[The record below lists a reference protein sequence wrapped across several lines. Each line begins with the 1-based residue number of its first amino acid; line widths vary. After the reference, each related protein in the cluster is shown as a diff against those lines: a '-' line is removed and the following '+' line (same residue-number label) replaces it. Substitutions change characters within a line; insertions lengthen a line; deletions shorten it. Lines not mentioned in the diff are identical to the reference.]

1 MSLIID
7 QVFQRAE
14 KVVNDVLK
22 TDPDLQK
29 DVAAMAGKVMA
40 VELIGPNKTIYIL
53 PQTDGVQLQQEYNG
67 DVHVLVKG
75 SPFSLLK
82 MARTKNDQPTSFD
95 GDVEISGDLAL
106 GQHLQQMVARLDLDW
121 EELLSHKVGDVAA
134 HQIGNAI
141 RSFTGWAKE
150 SHSSM
155 EQNIS
160 EYLRIE
166 AELTP
171 QRAEIDGFMDDVDE
185 LRNDVDRLEQRIARL
200 QTSQT
205 TS

>member
-1 MSLIID
+1 MSLIVD

-14 KVVNDVLK
+14 EIVNDVLR
-22 TDPDLQK
+22 TDLDLLK
-29 DVAAMAGKVMA
+29 DIAKMAGKVMA
-40 VELIGPNKTIYIL
+40 VELIGLDKTIYIL
-53 PQTDGVQLQQEYNG
+53 PQIEGIQIQQEYEG

-75 SPFSLLK
+75 SPFALLK
-82 MARTKNDQPTSFD
+82 MARNKNDKPTSFN

-106 GQHLQQMVARLDLDW
+106 GQHLQQMVSRLDLDW

-134 HQIGNAI
+134 HQIGNII

-150 SHSSM
+150 SHTSL

-171 QRAEIDGFMDDVDE
+171 ERVEIDHFMDDVDE
-185 LRNDVDRLEQRIARL
+185 LRNGVDRLEQRIARI
-200 QTSQT
+200 QKSRITS
-205 TS
+205 